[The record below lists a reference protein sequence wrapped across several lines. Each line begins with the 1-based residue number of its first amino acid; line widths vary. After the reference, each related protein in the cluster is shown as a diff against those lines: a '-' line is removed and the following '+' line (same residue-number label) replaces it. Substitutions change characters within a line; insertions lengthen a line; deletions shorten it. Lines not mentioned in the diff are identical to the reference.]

1 MKRLCEFVG
10 GESLNASSRFAA
22 AGTSV
27 ESSAAPRLAAFAA
40 SFCRVCSLAP
50 AAGPRVAASLAHL
63 RHLRHGVF
71 SLSNMSSPSSSP
83 RTLPQR
89 MQVGDCLVLPSL
101 REVHAPRARRPQR
114 LTPKAMGV
122 LRVLLAQPGQVVERE
137 ALLAQIWP
145 DTQPTNDVVTQA
157 ITQLRKAFAAGV
169 RGEAPV
175 YIETLAK
182 SGYRLVAP
190 VQALPDVEV
199 EVEADAVSAAPAA
212 TPATGGTAAAI
223 ALAAA
228 PTARRRSLPWLAAA
242 AGAAAMLVLALAVW
256 WFARVPAPADT
267 AEQERVLG
275 SPQRPYRLITAVS
288 GFKLEPALSPD
299 GTQVAYSAR
308 ATGSDGT
315 QVLVQPTSGAAGSRP
330 PRSLGVPG
338 HGESDR
344 LPAWSPDGTRI
355 AFARLGADRR
365 CQVML
370 AQADGRAPA
379 REVARCD
386 GGELLSFDWTPDG
399 RGLVFGSMSGRQP
412 ARGIRVLE
420 LGSGRWTALDYP
432 VAAGDFDYTPRYSP
446 DGKWIAFVR
455 NPQMGG
461 LWRMPAA
468 GGAAEPLTHEFAEI
482 RGWDWARDSRGIVFG
497 RRVDGETRLYR
508 LDTTTRRLRDLGL
521 SDAQAPRLARNGG
534 SLAFVHRRPQFA
546 VYRIPAGAADVP
558 RERQRLFASTGRDGQ
573 PSIAPDGRQLA
584 FTSDRDGSYA
594 LWWGEVARPAS
605 LRLIEGVRPET
616 RQPLAWSADSQALL
630 VSGRDAQGRSA
641 IHEVRPQSGSVTALP
656 VPVGEPLQA
665 LYTADPGQLLV
676 LVGENGRTTLQLYDR
691 RAVPWRPLATLPDVS
706 QVRSDTATG
715 QILFT
720 RLARSGLWRADASLD
735 LASVRA
741 VDDNLPSLWRY
752 RSWALGPD
760 GAVRYLFQTGECASR
775 LAPIAGGRGD
785 SVCLD
790 RDHFSAINGFSIDPR
805 SGDIY
810 VALAVEDGSN
820 IGFIH
825 MREQPGW
832 FSVIAR
838 KWLPS
843 KEN

>member
-1 MKRLCEFVG
+1 MV
-10 GESLNASSRFAA
+10 
-22 AGTSV
+22 
-27 ESSAAPRLAAFAA
+27 
-40 SFCRVCSLAP
+40 
-50 AAGPRVAASLAHL
+50 
-63 RHLRHGVF
+63 
-71 SLSNMSSPSSSP
+71 SSSFATP
-83 RTLPQR
+83 TLPQR
-89 MQVGDCLVLPSL
+89 MQVGDCLVLLSL

-137 ALLAQIWP
+137 ALLARVWP

-157 ITQLRKAFAAGV
+157 ITQLRKAFAAGE

-190 VQALPDVEV
+190 VQALPDVEA
-199 EVEADAVSAAPAA
+199 EVETEVVAASTTDADDAAATSAASVPAAPAA
-212 TPATGGTAAAI
+212 V
-223 ALAAA
+223 
-228 PTARRRSLPWLAAA
+228 RRRLPPWLAAA
-242 AGAAAMLVLALAVW
+242 AGAAVMLVLALACWW
-256 WFARVPAPADT
+256 WFAREPVPADS

-275 SPQRPYRLITAVS
+275 SPKRPYRLITATS

-299 GTQVAYSAR
+299 GAQVAYAAR
-308 ATGSDGT
+308 AIGSDGT
-315 QVLVQPTSGAAGSRP
+315 QLLVQPTSGGAGSTT
-330 PRSLGVPG
+330 PRSLGVPAR
-338 HGESDR
+338 GESDR

-355 AFARLGADRR
+355 AFARLGAERQCR
-365 CQVML
+365 VML
-370 AQADGRAPA
+370 VQADGRMPA
-379 REVARCD
+379 HEVARCD
-386 GGELLSFDWTPDG
+386 DSELLSFDWTPDG
-399 RGLVFGSMSGRQP
+399 HGLVFGSMHGRSA
-412 ARGIRVLE
+412 ARGIRVLD

-432 VAAGDFDYTPRYSP
+432 VAAGDFDYAPRYSP

-468 GGAAEPLTHEFAEI
+468 GGTAEPLTHEFAEI
-482 RGWDWARDSRGIVFG
+482 RGWDWARDGRGIVFG

-508 LDTTTRRLRDLGL
+508 LDTQTRRLRDLGL
-521 SDAQAPRLARNGG
+521 SDAQAPRLARDGG

-546 VYRIPAGAADVP
+546 VYRIPAGAADAP

-594 LWWGEVARPAS
+594 LWWGDVTQPAS

-616 RQPLAWSADSQALL
+616 RQPLSWSSDSQALL

-641 IHEVRPQSGSVTALP
+641 VYEVRPQSGSVAALP
-656 VPVGEPLQA
+656 VPAGEPLQA

-676 LVGENGRTTLQLYDR
+676 LLGENGSTRLQLYDR
-691 RAVPWRPLATLPDVS
+691 RAVPWRPLASLPDVS
-706 QVRSDTATG
+706 QVRADPATG

-735 LASVRA
+735 LDSVRA
-741 VDDNLPSLWRY
+741 VDDTLPSLWRY

-760 GAVRYLFQTGECASR
+760 GAVHYLFQTGECASR
-775 LAPIAGGRGD
+775 LARIGGGLGA

-790 RDHFSAINGFSIDPR
+790 RDHFSAVNGFSIDPR
-805 SGDIY
+805 SGDAY
-810 VALAVEDGSN
+810 VSLAIEDGSE
-820 IGFIH
+820 IGFIRMH
-825 MREQPGW
+825 EQPEW
-832 FSVIAR
+832 FSTISHNWLIR
-838 KWLPS
+838 KGI
-843 KEN
+843 

>member
-1 MKRLCEFVG
+1 MSF
-10 GESLNASSRFAA
+10 S
-22 AGTSV
+22 
-27 ESSAAPRLAAFAA
+27 SSATP
-40 SFCRVCSLAP
+40 
-50 AAGPRVAASLAHL
+50 
-63 RHLRHGVF
+63 
-71 SLSNMSSPSSSP
+71 
-83 RTLPQR
+83 TLPQR
-89 MQVGDCLVLPSL
+89 MQVGECLVLLSL

-137 ALLAQIWP
+137 ALLAQVWP

-182 SGYRLVAP
+182 TGYRLVAP
-190 VQALPDVEV
+190 VQALPDVEAEAGAASASSV
-199 EVEADAVSAAPAA
+199 ETDAAAETTAIVAPA
-212 TPATGGTAAAI
+212 GVTA
-223 ALAAA
+223 
-228 PTARRRSLPWLAAA
+228 ARRRPPSWLAAA
-242 AGAAAMLVLALAVW
+242 AGAAAMLVLALACWW
-256 WFARVPAPADT
+256 WFARDPAAPADS

-275 SPQRPYRLITAVS
+275 SPKRPYRLITALS

-299 GTQVAYSAR
+299 GAQVAYAAR
-308 ATGSDGT
+308 TTGSDGT
-315 QVLVQPTSGAAGSRP
+315 QLLVQPTSGAAGSTA
-330 PRSLGVPG
+330 PRSLGVPAR
-338 HGESDR
+338 GESDR

-355 AFARLGADRR
+355 AFVRLGAERQCR
-365 CQVML
+365 IMLVQV
-370 AQADGRAPA
+370 DGHAPA

-386 GGELLSFDWTPDG
+386 DSELLSFDWTPDG
-399 RGLVFGSMSGRQP
+399 RGLVFGSMSGRLA
-412 ARGIRVLE
+412 ARGIRVLD

-432 VAAGDFDYTPRYSP
+432 VAVGDFDYAPRYSP

-461 LWRMPAA
+461 LWRVPAA
-468 GGAAEPLTHEFAEI
+468 GGTAEPLTHEFAEI
-482 RGWDWARDSRGIVFG
+482 RGWDWARDGQGIVFG

-508 LDTTTRRLRDLGL
+508 LDTQTRRLRDLGL
-521 SDAQAPRLARNGG
+521 SDAQAPRLARDGG

-546 VYRIPAGAADVP
+546 VYRIPAGAADAP

-594 LWWGEVARPAS
+594 LWWGDVTQPAS

-630 VSGRDAQGRSA
+630 VSGRDAQGGSA
-641 IHEVRPQSGSVTALP
+641 IYEVRPQSGSVAALP
-656 VPVGEPLQA
+656 VPAGEPLQA

-676 LVGENGRTTLQLYDR
+676 LLGENGRTRLQLYDR

-706 QVRSDTATG
+706 QVRTDPANG

-741 VDDNLPSLWRY
+741 VDASLPSLWRY

-760 GAVRYLFQTGECASR
+760 GAVHYLFQTGECASR
-775 LAPIAGGRGD
+775 MARIDGD
-785 SVCLD
+785 PDVSVCLD

-805 SGDIY
+805 SGDAY
-810 VALAVEDGSN
+810 VALAVEDGSE
-820 IGFIH
+820 IGFIRMH
-825 MREQPGW
+825 EQPEW
-832 FSVIAR
+832 FSTISHN
-838 KWLPS
+838 WLIK
-843 KEN
+843 KEK